1 LATQQKK
8 TGYFSHASKRQVP
21 NFTYDFNGNQIFFEK
36 AKVESLNPMIIDA
49 KAHVPSEKTSVK
61 EDKNFFMGR
70 KKKSKKKPT
79 NQCVELPKVVNK
91 ENNNDE
97 MLTFMEPRRLIA
109 NIELNPGVRLRADDF
124 TVGIIFFFLRIN
136 RKEARR

>member
-1 LATQQKK
+1 MATQQKK
-8 TGYFSHASKRQVP
+8 TGYFSHASKRQVL

-36 AKVESLNPMIIDA
+36 AKVDSLKPMIIDA
-49 KAHVPSEKTSVK
+49 KAHVPSEKATIK

-70 KKKSKKKPT
+70 KKKAKKKQT
-79 NQCVELPKVVNK
+79 EQCVELPKVVNK

-109 NIELNPGVRLRADDF
+109 NIQLNPGVRLKADDF
-124 TVGIIFFFLRIN
+124 TVGKKKFFRIN
-136 RKEARR
+136 RKKARR